1 MALQFIAAGAM
12 AYMSISQGNQQAE
25 AIRREAEMN
34 RMLAYHNAKNMELE
48 AWEIERQ
55 GYTQSARY
63 QSVID
68 STVGSQIAGF
78 ASQNVDVTSGTARA
92 IQQDTKTIG
101 YLNALDIQTQARN
114 KAYGL
119 KVQAISTRLA
129 GDFGVIQG
137 GYEAGAARTAG
148 YLNAITLGLSG
159 YSAFNKAPAKAP
171 AGG

>member
-1 MALQFIAAGAM
+1 
-12 AYMSISQGNQQAE
+12 
-25 AIRREAEMN
+25 
-34 RMLAYHNAKNMELE
+34 
-48 AWEIERQ
+48 
-55 GYTQSARY
+55 TQSARY

-68 STVGSQIAGF
+68 STVGSQVAGF
-78 ASQNVDVTSGTARA
+78 AAQNVDVTSGTARA
-92 IQQDTKTIG
+92 IREDTKTVG

-148 YLNAITLGLSG
+148 YLNAITSGLS
-159 YSAFNKAPAKAP
+159 
-171 AGG
+171 